1 MEVEIS
7 KESWVTQMRLDF
19 CPPEMVEEDGA
30 LNLEYFQPK
39 STADDSLKWNEEDE
53 KRLIIGIQKF
63 GVGNWDE
70 IRKEF
75 LPIWDPV
82 ALRIRTMVLFGTQDL
97 SAYKDW
103 KGNKEKIEA
112 ERLKNQDKDELFKPK
127 TIDVKE

>member
-97 SAYKDW
+97 SGKQDNVLQVIYQLQPKLTTTIYLFSLQ
-103 KGNKEKIEA
+103 GL
-112 ERLKNQDKDELFKPK
+112 ERK
-127 TIDVKE
+127 